1 MEFKRV
7 IDVTKTE
14 RQYLAKTFGVS
25 EKTVYNALTFDKS
38 KGYTDTAKRIRHF
51 AMQRGGILMNLSPE
65 VETIHDSDGYMRQY
79 FPKDV
84 MLEIQKSG
92 SGTVTL
98 CKKGEVV
105 YKYDNPTITELES
118 IQRIALSL

>member
-25 EKTVYNALTFDKS
+25 EKTVYNA
-38 KGYTDTAKRIRHF
+38 
-51 AMQRGGILMNLSPE
+51 LSPE